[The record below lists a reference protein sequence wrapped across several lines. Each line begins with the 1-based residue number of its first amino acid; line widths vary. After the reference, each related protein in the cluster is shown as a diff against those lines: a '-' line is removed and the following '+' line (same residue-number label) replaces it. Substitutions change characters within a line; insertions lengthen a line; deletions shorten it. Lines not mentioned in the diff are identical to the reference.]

1 LAGDVR
7 VPAARTVHAALD
19 RHGPIK
25 RTGMVENMPW
35 IPNAL
40 FTKLVK
46 TGQP

>member
-1 LAGDVR
+1 MR
-7 VPAARTVHAALD
+7 VPAARTGHAALG
-19 RHGPIK
+19 RHGLIK
-25 RTGMVENMPW
+25 RIGMVENMPW